1 MHLLAT
7 TPEVVPRG
15 PLFVNANITLPP
27 NPFPRERGFV
37 ASLHF
42 ETQRQAEPFASIS
55 DQDPPSK
62 PAAGE
67 ESIGLADTLTRRISS
82 PASLSSEKKYNM
94 HSDSNH
100 TIARDK

>member
-1 MHLLAT
+1 MMHLLAT

-55 DQDPPSK
+55 NQGATIKTS
-62 PAAGE
+62 G
-67 ESIGLADTLTRRISS
+67 GRGVRR
-82 PASLSSEKKYNM
+82 
-94 HSDSNH
+94 
-100 TIARDK
+100 AR